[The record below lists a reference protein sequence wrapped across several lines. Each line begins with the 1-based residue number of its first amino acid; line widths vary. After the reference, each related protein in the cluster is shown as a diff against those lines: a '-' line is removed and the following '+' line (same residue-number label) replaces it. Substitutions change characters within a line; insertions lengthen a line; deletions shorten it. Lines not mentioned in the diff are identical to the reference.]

1 MMGRKT
7 LLFLGGT
14 ECQVRTWQNGKLSAA
29 ECFADNAGG
38 QEKFTTFL
46 QTHREPVYLLTDLVE
61 EDFRHESVPHL
72 HGNDRAALIQ
82 RKLEQYYRNTPF
94 RMAST
99 LQRSKDGR
107 RDEDMLFS
115 ALTNPALIT
124 PWLNSMQASNIPLA
138 GIYSLA
144 NVSSALT
151 SNMSSSCL
159 LLSWEKHAGL
169 RQTYFNEKM
178 LRFSRLTSIN
188 DSNPF
193 VATAG
198 TEALRTQQ
206 YLKNLSLLPP
216 DQALNVTLICHSDDR
231 AELEKL
237 LHDDTEIHYT
247 YLDIQDVGKKIGSKS
262 TYLNSDATQLF
273 LHLLATH
280 PPRNNYAAAE
290 HTHLLQLRY
299 VRRSLLGLSATL
311 AAASLMLSAANIS
324 TGITMREESQAL
336 NLQASQL
343 SQQTRKFILSF
354 PDTLASAKDMKTAVF
369 LSRKLDSIFPPP
381 QVMLEGLSK
390 TLDDYP
396 TIRINK
402 ISWRTSATEETTL
415 SAATSRN
422 SATVIIP
429 AQILLL
435 NGELEEFTGD
445 YRGALEHL
453 ERFRQ
458 ALILRGYS
466 VTALTLPLDVSPQGN
481 LDAETCNGNN
491 LRAQFSLKI
500 LWRPVA

>member
-1 MMGRKT
+1 
-7 LLFLGGT
+7 
-14 ECQVRTWQNGKLSAA
+14 
-29 ECFADNAGG
+29 
-38 QEKFTTFL
+38 
-46 QTHREPVYLLTDLVE
+46 
-61 EDFRHESVPHL
+61 
-72 HGNDRAALIQ
+72 
-82 RKLEQYYRNTPF
+82 
-94 RMAST
+94 
-99 LQRSKDGR
+99 
-107 RDEDMLFS
+107 
-115 ALTNPALIT
+115 
-124 PWLNSMQASNIPLA
+124 
-138 GIYSLA
+138 
-144 NVSSALT
+144 
-151 SNMSSSCL
+151 
-159 LLSWEKHAGL
+159 
-169 RQTYFNEKM
+169 
-178 LRFSRLTSIN
+178 
-188 DSNPF
+188 
-193 VATAG
+193 
-198 TEALRTQQ
+198 
-206 YLKNLSLLPP
+206 
-216 DQALNVTLICHSDDR
+216 
-231 AELEKL
+231 
-237 LHDDTEIHYT
+237 
-247 YLDIQDVGKKIGSKS
+247 
-262 TYLNSDATQLF
+262 
-273 LHLLATH
+273 
-280 PPRNNYAAAE
+280 
-290 HTHLLQLRY
+290 
-299 VRRSLLGLSATL
+299 
-311 AAASLMLSAANIS
+311 MLSAANIS